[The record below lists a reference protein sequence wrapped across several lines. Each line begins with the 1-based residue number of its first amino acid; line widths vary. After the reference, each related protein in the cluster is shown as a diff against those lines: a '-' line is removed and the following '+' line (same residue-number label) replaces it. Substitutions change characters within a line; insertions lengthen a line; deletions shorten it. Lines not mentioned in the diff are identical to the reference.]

1 MAADTNTM
9 LDTLAG
15 VVQAIA
21 QDRKLRQWF
30 SSLAKKSIVERRNE
44 IYAMT
49 LRMTQQGEDARI
61 ITSLHLLADA
71 KIFDAA
77 CQSLRELGQFGE

>member
-30 SSLAKKSIVERRNE
+30 SGLAKKSAIERRNE

-49 LRMTQQGEDARI
+49 LRMTQQGEDAKI
-61 ITSLHLLADA
+61 VASLHLLTDA
-71 KIFDAA
+71 KVFDTVYRTL
-77 CQSLRELGQFGE
+77 SEDGMS

>member
-1 MAADTNTM
+1 MAAETNTI

-30 SSLAKKSIVERRNE
+30 FELAKKSTVERRNE

-49 LRMTQQGEDARI
+49 LRMAQQGEDAKI
-61 ITSLHLLADA
+61 VASLHLLADA
-71 KIFDAA
+71 KVFEAVYQTLSED
-77 CQSLRELGQFGE
+77 SMS